1 MFSTYCL
8 EIRYN
13 STNLHSLPRFPIQSM
28 LALSNRVVP
37 IVPRPLAVSRSVSSN
52 TVVSTSVAGA
62 DANASDTLH
71 WRRFGGTLVLGFLLR
86 GRRGGVLCIVLS
98 CFFFLGIPT
107 TFLTC
112 IVMCIVYCFAS
123 FFQFGFE
130 ARGAAAAARS
140 GAAVPRR
147 AWRRCRKRFQQL
159 GNFFQTCQSKLKWS
173 C

>member
-1 MFSTYCL
+1 
-8 EIRYN
+8 
-13 STNLHSLPRFPIQSM
+13 M

-37 IVPRPLAVSRSVSSN
+37 IVPRPLAVSGSVSSN

-98 CFFFLGIPT
+98 CLFFWNPYNFFDKTKRIYSVL
-107 TFLTC
+107 FC
-112 IVMCIVYCFAS
+112 I
-123 FFQFGFE
+123 FFSLCGFE

-159 GNFFQTCQSKLKWS
+159 GKLKWS